1 MYIMKKFLLFICLV
15 ALFSCQP
22 NGNAL
27 IRILENG
34 IEQVERAQTTQE
46 VSDITYDVK
55 RKMMRVGSLP
65 GSNIKLS
72 AENTRRVTEAQECF
86 YKAVERRVREL
97 RE

>member
-1 MYIMKKFLLFICLV
+1 MYMKKFLLFISLI

-34 IEQVERAQTTQE
+34 IDQVEYAQTTQE

-55 RKMMRVGSLP
+55 LRMMRVGNLP
-65 GSNIKLS
+65 GGDRKLS
-72 AENTRRVTEAQECF
+72 AKDTRRVTETQQKF
-86 YKAVERRVREL
+86 YIAVDKRVKEL
-97 RE
+97 NR

>member
-1 MYIMKKFLLFICLV
+1 MYMKKFLLFISLI

-34 IEQVERAQTTQE
+34 IDQVEYAKTKQE

-55 RKMMRVGSLP
+55 RKMMRVGNLP
-65 GSNIKLS
+65 GGDRKLS
-72 AENTRRVTEAQECF
+72 AKDTRRVTDAQERF
-86 YKAVERRVREL
+86 YRAVERRVREL
-97 RE
+97 NN

>member
-1 MYIMKKFLLFICLV
+1 MYMKKFLLLISLV

-22 NGNAL
+22 NGNTL
-27 IRILENG
+27 VRILENG

>member
-1 MYIMKKFLLFICLV
+1 MKKFLLFINLV

-22 NGNAL
+22 NGNTL
-27 IRILENG
+27 VRILENG